1 MQHRVSDLFH
11 LQMGKTPSR
20 NQLEYWENGSNKWIS
35 ISDLSNCSMYTAE
48 TKEAITD
55 CAVRETN
62 IRLVP
67 KNTVIMSFKLSIG
80 KTAITS
86 EPVYTN
92 EAIMAFI
99 NKGEELV
106 LPEFLYYQLLSKDWG
121 STGNRAV
128 MGATLN
134 KASLSQ
140 MKIYV
145 PSLQEQR
152 GIVQVL
158 GHIDSQLKRT
168 NESVNK
174 LNDLVKS
181 RFVEMFGALLKNGK
195 GQTLEDISELITVGI
210 ANAATHAYADK
221 GTIMFRNL
229 NIHENH
235 LDDTDLITI
244 RPEFAEKYK
253 KKALKSG
260 DILVTRTGYPG
271 VACIVP
277 EKYAGCQTFTTLI
290 VRLDTRSGASATFVS
305 QYINSPLGK
314 EYVNKMKAGSSQQNF
329 GATSLKSMP
338 IVIPPL
344 ALQQEFAD
352 FVSQVDKLR
361 FEACYAMY
369 FLCAAFT
376 LL

>member
-1 MQHRVSDLFH
+1 MQHRLNELFH

-20 NQLEYWENGSNKWIS
+20 EKPEYWEKGTNKWIS

-48 TKEAITD
+48 TKETITD

-92 EAIMAFI
+92 EAIMAFV
-99 NKGEELV
+99 NKDEKLV

-121 STGNRAV
+121 SAGNRAV

-140 MKIYV
+140 MKINV
-145 PSLQEQR
+145 PSLQEQQ

-158 GHIDSQLKRT
+158 SQIDSQLKKAD
-168 NESVNK
+168 ESVNK
-174 LNDLVKS
+174 LDGLVKS
-181 RFVEMFGALLKNGK
+181 RFIEMFGDPNHSHSHNAVY
-195 GQTLEDISELITVGI
+195 LEDAFDVRDDLR
-210 ANAATHAYADK
+210 K
-221 GTIMFRNL
+221 PL
-229 NIHENH
+229 NS
-235 LDDTDLITI
+235 
-244 RPEFAEKYK
+244 K
-253 KKALKSG
+253 
-260 DILVTRTGYPG
+260 
-271 VACIVP
+271 
-277 EKYAGCQTFTTLI
+277 
-290 VRLDTRSGASATFVS
+290 TRSD
-305 QYINSPLGK
+305 
-314 EYVNKMKAGSSQQNF
+314 MKAGELYPYY
-329 GATSLKSMP
+329 GANGIVDFINAFITDCDALCFAEDCGSYGADEQSTYIVRGKAWVNNHAHFLLAKPCCILEWANVYFYLLDIGKMISGTTRSKLTQAQLKRIM
-338 IVIPPL
+338 VDLPPL

-352 FVSQVDKLR
+352 FVAQVDKLR

-369 FLCAAFT
+369 LLCAAFT